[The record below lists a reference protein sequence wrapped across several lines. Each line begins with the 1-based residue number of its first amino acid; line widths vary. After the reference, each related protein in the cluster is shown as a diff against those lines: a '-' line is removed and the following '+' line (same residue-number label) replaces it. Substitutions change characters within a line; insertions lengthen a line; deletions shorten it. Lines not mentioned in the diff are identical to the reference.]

1 MQYPAYCPIYNGEQ
15 LMEYRFYQAVDHPM
29 IAKWWESWGWDV
41 LPEIALPTTGIIV
54 TNEGE
59 DIAAVFLYKTD
70 SCVCW
75 AEHFV
80 ANKTASRDARKGGVE
95 FLIRTVMEVAKE
107 QGFMMMMASM
117 QHKGLIGKMMEAGC
131 DENSETNMTNLVKVL

>member
-1 MQYPAYCPIYNGEQ
+1 
-15 LMEYRFYQAVDHPM
+15 MEYRYYQATDHLM

-41 LPEIALPTTGIIV
+41 LPEMALPTTGIIV

-80 ANKTASRDARKGGVE
+80 VNKGASREARKGGID
-95 FLIRTVMEVAKE
+95 FLIKTVMEEAKS
-107 QGFMMMMASM
+107 QGFAIMMASM
-117 QHKGLIGKMMEAGC
+117 QHDGLIAKMIDAGC
-131 DENSETNMTNLVKVL
+131 DENTETNMTNLVKVL